1 MLLHRQLLVACFAF
15 FFALTVA
22 VSGAAAN
29 SGDAADLSSAATAAK
44 AASTSAGNL
53 PTPPGLSFLTEDLE
67 DKVRS
72 AGESFQFETEVTKM
86 MKLIINSLYK
96 TKEIFLR
103 ELISNASDALDKIRF
118 RALTDKKAL
127 GDTPDLKI
135 TLVADK
141 ERNTLTITDSG
152 VGMTFKELKANLGT
166 IAKSGTAEFLAT
178 VESQKNNTN
187 LIGQFGVGFY
197 SSFLVADRVT
207 VVTKNNED
215 KQWIWESTSESNFR
229 IIEDPRGNT
238 LGRGTQIVL
247 HLKPDAREYL
257 EENRLRELVHR
268 HSEFV
273 SFPIYLWAT
282 KTETEEVPIEAE
294 EEEQTTPADEE
305 SEDIEDITDKAEKD
319 AAPKTKTV
327 TKTVTDWELTN
338 QQKPIWTRRAKDITE
353 REYNEFYISF
363 TKDYQDPLTYNHF
376 RAEGEVEFNSI
387 LYIPKKPSPSFLQP
401 GDDWSKNIRLFVR
414 RVFITDDL
422 AGFLP
427 RWLSFLKGL
436 VDSDDLP
443 LNVSRET
450 LQQHSIIK
458 VIKKRVVA
466 KAIDMLR
473 ALAGKDEKKYLEFW
487 EQYGAAIK
495 LGVIEDQANKK
506 KLVKLLRFRSS
517 HGGGGKSGLFT
528 SLDEYVL
535 RMRKAQPQIYFMSG
549 ENIETMGTSPFV
561 EKLIA
566 RGYEVLYFGDAIDE
580 YLVNVLVEHDG
591 KRLQHVGKSGVKYGD
606 EDEAAKT
613 ALAEAETKF
622 EPLRDYLR
630 TRLGEWVDTV
640 RVSYQLTTSPCAVL
654 AGEHG
659 VSGAMERMLQ
669 QQVAGNKDDFRA
681 KMYLQ
686 QKKVFEI
693 NPDHPLILGMLEKV
707 KAGKQELLDDSVYVL
722 FEATSIASGFSVRN
736 ASDFAKK
743 VEVVVRERLGVDAKA
758 EATVNVVPA
767 PDVEKRSK
775 KSETEEEEEKE
786 NVVEG
791 EGEGEDEIDGHD
803 EL

>member
-15 FFALTVA
+15 LFALTVA
-22 VSGAAAN
+22 VSGAAAK
-29 SGDAADLSSAATAAK
+29 SSDAADLSSAATAAK
-44 AASTSAGNL
+44 AASTGTGNL

-72 AGESFQFETEVTKM
+72 AGESFQFETEVNKM

-96 TKEIFLR
+96 TKDIFLR

-152 VGMTFKELKANLGT
+152 VGMTFKELKSNLGT
-166 IAKSGTAEFLAT
+166 IAKSGTAEFLAS

-197 SSFLVADRVT
+197 SAFLVADRVT

-247 HLKPDAREYL
+247 HLKPDALEYL

-282 KTETEEVPIEAE
+282 KTETEEVPIE

-305 SEDIEDITDKAEKD
+305 NEDIEDITDKADED
-319 AAPKTKTV
+319 AAPKTKMV
-327 TKTVTDWELTN
+327 TRTVTDWELTN

-387 LYIPKKPSPSFLQP
+387 LYIPKRPSQSFLQP
-401 GDDWSKNIRLFVR
+401 GDDWSKNVRLFVR

-422 AGFLP
+422 TGFLP

-458 VIKKRVVA
+458 VIKKRVIA

-473 ALAGKDEKKYLEFW
+473 SLASKDEKKYLEFW

-495 LGVIEDQANKK
+495 LGVIEDQANRK

-517 HGGGGKSGLFT
+517 NGDGKSFT
-528 SLDEYVL
+528 SLDEYVS
-535 RMRKAQPQIYFMSG
+535 RMRKGQPQIYFISG
-549 ENIETMGTSPFV
+549 ENIETMGSSPFV

-566 RGYEVLYFGDAIDE
+566 RGYEVLYFGEAIDE

-613 ALAEAETKF
+613 ALADAETKF

-669 QQVAGNKDDFRA
+669 QQAAANKDDFRA

-693 NPDHPLILGMLEKV
+693 NPDHPLIIDMLEKV
-707 KAGKQELLDDSVYVL
+707 KAGKQDFLDDSVYVL

-743 VEVVVRERLGVDAKA
+743 VEAVVRERLGVDAKA
-758 EATVNVVPA
+758 EAKVNVVPA
-767 PDVEKRSK
+767 PEVEKGK
-775 KSETEEEEEKE
+775 TGGENDGDLKIETEDEH
-786 NVVEG
+786 VEA
-791 EGEGEDEIDGHD
+791 EDEIDGHD